1 MITNTAKQA
10 ASSIES
16 TISALNEALTRVE
29 QQIVS
34 LENRDKKHL
43 ESYQKLKNSFIQM
56 QRKRDE
62 LIKQMNT
69 KNEINLQQVN
79 LNDMNFD

>member
-1 MITNTAKQA
+1 MITNNAKQA

-16 TISALNEALTRVE
+16 TISALNDALPKVE
-29 QQIVS
+29 QQIIS

-56 QRKRDE
+56 QKKRDD
-62 LIKQMNT
+62 LIKQINT
-69 KNEINLQQVN
+69 NET
-79 LNDMNFD
+79 NFQRSLI

>member
-16 TISALNEALTRVE
+16 TISALDEALTRVE
-29 QQIVS
+29 QQIIS

-62 LIKQMNT
+62 LIKQIKT
-69 KNEINLQQVN
+69 KNEMNSQQLSV
-79 LNDMNFD
+79 